1 MSSIETNLE
10 KIRTAVYGK
19 DMRQAIYEA
28 LLYLTDMNETSAYIK
43 GALMGFPQLNVTNTI
58 ETVTTS
64 STLYGAS
71 PYYNIPN
78 ASFDCAVN
86 GLLVWKNGKQLIPKS
101 YYTFDTT
108 TVIGFVKIDFNLP
121 NFFDSDDTVT
131 FAVYKST
138 AIDKKTQAQYDA
150 MQTRDPNTLYVIV
163 G

>member
-28 LLYLTDMNETSAYIK
+28 LLYVTDMYETSAYIK
-43 GALMGFPQLNVTNTI
+43 GALMGFPQLKVTNTT
-58 ETVTTS
+58 ENVTTS
-64 STLYGAS
+64 STLYGPN
-71 PYYNIPN
+71 PYYNIST

-86 GLLVWKNGKQLIPKS
+86 GLLVWKNGNQLIPKS
-101 YYTFDTT
+101 WYTFDTT
-108 TVIGFVKIDFNLP
+108 TVLGFVKIDFNPSLI
-121 NFFDSDDTVT
+121 FEDGDTVT

-138 AIDKKTQAQYDA
+138 VTDKKTQAQYDA
-150 MQTRDPNTLYVIV
+150 MPSHDPNTLYIIV